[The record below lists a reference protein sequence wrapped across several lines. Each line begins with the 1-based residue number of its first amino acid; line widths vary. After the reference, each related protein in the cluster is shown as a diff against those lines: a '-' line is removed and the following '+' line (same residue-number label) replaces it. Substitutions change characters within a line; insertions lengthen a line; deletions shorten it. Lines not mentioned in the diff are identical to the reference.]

1 MNTQGIK
8 MLEGSLYKNIFIFSL
23 PLMFSN
29 MLQVLFNMSDIAVAG
44 HFAGPAASRRP
55 EIPADSRSFGAVYL
69 HRHILRHKV
78 GFHGVFQR
86 LMNDD
91 VVVDHRTGLERPQL
105 FRIK

>member
-1 MNTQGIK
+1 

-55 EIPADSRSFGAVYL
+55 EILADSRSASGDPPSSPHFASQG
-69 HRHILRHKV
+69 R
-78 GFHGVFQR
+78 FSW
-86 LMNDD
+86 
-91 VVVDHRTGLERPQL
+91 
-105 FRIK
+105 RISAPDE

>member
-44 HFAGPAASRRP
+44 HFAGPAAL
-55 EIPADSRSFGAVYL
+55 GAVGSCA
-69 HRHILRHKV
+69 I
-78 GFHGVFQR
+78 
-86 LMNDD
+86 
-91 VVVDHRTGLERPQL
+91 VVSLFTG
-105 FRIK
+105 